1 MALWRVIDIIQE
13 SEKWLAERGVPDSR
27 LDTEY
32 LLAEVL
38 RLDRVG
44 LYLAFDRPITESELV
59 DFRALL
65 KRRGKREPL
74 QHVLGYTEFM
84 GHRILTS
91 SAALIPRPETEILV
105 EQALVMLKNIAEPRV
120 IDIGTGTGCI
130 AIGIA
135 LENPKVK
142 ILALE
147 ISGLALELARENIAA
162 HALADKI
169 ILSQFDILKTL
180 PRLQERVDLVVSNP
194 PYINYSELS
203 GMQKE
208 VAEFEPHQAL
218 FDSDDGL
225 VFYRRYAEILPRL
238 LNPGGRFLFEFG
250 GEHQA
255 KAILNIFMTAGLTE
269 LEITNDYAGHPRL
282 IRGRYTS

>member
-1 MALWRVIDIIQE
+1 MALWRVIDIIHE
-13 SEKWLAERGVPDSR
+13 SEKWLGERGVPDSR
-27 LDTEY
+27 LDAEY

-44 LYLAFDRPITESELV
+44 LYLAFDRPLTEAELV
-59 DFRALL
+59 DFRTLL

-84 GHRILTS
+84 GHRIATS

-105 EQALVMLKNIAEPRV
+105 EQALVMLKNIPEPRI

-135 LENPKVK
+135 LALPKAK
-142 ILALE
+142 ILALD
-147 ISGLALELARENIAA
+147 ISAAALELARENINA
-162 HALADKI
+162 HALSENI
-169 ILSQFDILKTL
+169 VVNQFDILKTL
-180 PRLQERVDLVVSNP
+180 PKIQARVDLVVSNP
-194 PYINYSELS
+194 PYINRSELL
-203 GMQKE
+203 GLQQE
-208 VAEFEPHQAL
+208 VAEFEPHLAL

-225 VFYRRYAEILPRL
+225 GFYRRYAEILPRL

-255 KAILNIFMTAGLTE
+255 KAILNIFMNAGLAE

-282 IRGRYTS
+282 IRGRYKS

>member
-147 ISGLALELARENIAA
+147 ISGHALELARENVAA
-162 HALADKI
+162 HDLSEKI
-169 ILSQFDILKTL
+169 VLSQFDILKTL
-180 PRLQERVDLVVSNP
+180 PKLQKRVDLVVSNP

>member
-13 SEKWLAERGVPDSR
+13 SEKWLAERGVQDCR

-32 LLAEVL
+32 RLSEVL
-38 RLDRVG
+38 RPDRVG

-147 ISGLALELARENIAA
+147 ISGHALELARENVAA
-162 HALADKI
+162 HDLSEKI
-169 ILSQFDILKTL
+169 VLSQFDILKTL
-180 PRLQERVDLVVSNP
+180 PKLQERVDLVVSNP

>member
-13 SEKWLAERGVPDSR
+13 SEKWLAERGGPDSR

-147 ISGLALELARENIAA
+147 ISGHALELARENVAA
-162 HALADKI
+162 HDLSEKI
-169 ILSQFDILKTL
+169 VLSQFDILKTL

-269 LEITNDYAGHPRL
+269 IEITNDYAGHPRL